1 MWFSIIARLRRRNPS
16 RLRVVED
23 VQDGDLDH
31 LDIPDVLDYLST
43 MAFAAR
49 VIALTILLFICYAIA
64 GTLVRLAPPPQPTA
78 EAASSTGS
86 LLAVCF
92 LNAAVVAYVIHRA
105 RWAGWRLVATIFLV
119 FYGVTTF
126 MGQIESAVFIT
137 RLPPG
142 ALPRL
147 FLMGALVAA
156 PFSALAVLAMG
167 KRRASTS
174 DAGPNARLHLP
185 ASEWA
190 WKLAVIA
197 LVYVILYFTF
207 GYFVAWRHPE
217 VRAYYNGVDAGGF
230 MAHMAMVVRDTPWL
244 IPFQI
249 VRALLWTALALP
261 VIRMMKG
268 GRLETALAVGLLF
281 GVVMNAQLLLPN
293 PYMPEVVRMAHLAET
308 ASSNFLFGAFIAW
321 LLTKRHTADGS
332 AARPE
337 PIHRRDVDRAAI

>member
-1 MWFSIIARLRRRNPS
+1 
-16 RLRVVED
+16 
-23 VQDGDLDH
+23 
-31 LDIPDVLDYLST
+31 
-43 MAFAAR
+43 MALVAR
-49 VIALTILLFICYAIA
+49 VIALTILLFACYAVA
-64 GTLVRLAPPPQPTA
+64 GTLVRLPPPAQPT
-78 EAASSTGS
+78 EAASPSAAT

-92 LNAAVVAYVIHRA
+92 LNAAVMTYVILRS
-105 RWAGWRLVATIFLV
+105 RWAGWRLVATVFLV

-156 PFSALAVLAMG
+156 PFSALAVLILG
-167 KRRASTS
+167 KRRPSTS
-174 DAGPNARLHLP
+174 DAGANARLRMP

-197 LVYVILYFTF
+197 IVYVILYFTF

-230 MAHMAMVVRDTPWL
+230 FPHMAMVVRDTPWL
-244 IPFQI
+244 IPIQI
-249 VRALLWTALALP
+249 VRAILWTAIALP

-268 GRLETALAVGLLF
+268 GRLETALAIGVLF
-281 GVVMNAQLLLPN
+281 SVVMNAQLLLPN
-293 PYMPEVVRMAHLAET
+293 PYMPEAVRMAHLAET
-308 ASSNFLFGAFIAW
+308 ASSNFLFGAFIGW
-321 LLTKRHTADGS
+321 LLSKRHTADGS
-332 AARPE
+332 ASRPE
-337 PIHRRDVDRAAI
+337 PVHRRDVDRAAVQ